1 MPNLQPLDRGLTW
14 WGKGVLENGWRE
26 KTRSYEETV
35 CIVIMN
41 HQWEIS
47 RIQQMEVLYHMFG
60 HIVVHNMEIHQDSME
75 IIGFRIHNIVIMNHW
90 KTIWK

>member
-1 MPNLQPLDRGLTW
+1 MG
-14 WGKGVLENGWRE
+14 GEK

-47 RIQQMEVLYHMFG
+47 RIQQMEVLYHIFG
-60 HIVVHNMEIHQDSME
+60 HIVVHNMEIHLVINVGCRLVQGGPPHFGYT
-75 IIGFRIHNIVIMNHW
+75 IVWKLQGANGNHRIQW
-90 KTIWK
+90 KS